1 MLQIKNLYKSY
12 ETSKTRYPVL
22 KGISF
27 HVEPGEFVA
36 VMGSSGSGK
45 STLLNCISCYIPYE
59 KGNILLGEQDLG
71 ELDKE
76 GLAKVRNEKLGF
88 VFQDFMLL
96 DGLSVKENILIP
108 RIIRENAD
116 KEALDYADKL
126 MELFGIIHIKDK
138 YPADISG
145 GERQRCAVARSLI
158 NDPLLIL
165 ADEPTGNLDSKSS
178 RAVIEA
184 FEKAKEEM
192 NSTILMVTPDS
203 FSASFCDRV
212 ILLKDGVIYKQLN
225 RIGSQNSFQGYLLDA
240 IKEMSEV

>member
-45 STLLNCISCYIPYE
+45 STLLNCISCYIPFE

-138 YPADISG
+138 
-145 GERQRCAVARSLI
+145 
-158 NDPLLIL
+158 
-165 ADEPTGNLDSKSS
+165 
-178 RAVIEA
+178 
-184 FEKAKEEM
+184 
-192 NSTILMVTPDS
+192 
-203 FSASFCDRV
+203 
-212 ILLKDGVIYKQLN
+212 
-225 RIGSQNSFQGYLLDA
+225 
-240 IKEMSEV
+240 

>member
-1 MLQIKNLYKSY
+1 
-12 ETSKTRYPVL
+12 
-22 KGISF
+22 
-27 HVEPGEFVA
+27 
-36 VMGSSGSGK
+36 
-45 STLLNCISCYIPYE
+45 
-59 KGNILLGEQDLG
+59 
-71 ELDKE
+71 
-76 GLAKVRNEKLGF
+76 
-88 VFQDFMLL
+88 MLL

-116 KEALDYADKL
+116 REAQDYADKL
-126 MELFGIIHIKDK
+126 MELFGISHIKDK

-145 GERQRCAVARSLI
+145 GERQRTAVARSLI

-184 FEKAKEEM
+184 FEKAKSEM
-192 NSTILMVTPDS
+192 GSTILMVTHDS

-225 RIGSQNSFQGYLLDA
+225 RIGSQNSFQGYLLDT